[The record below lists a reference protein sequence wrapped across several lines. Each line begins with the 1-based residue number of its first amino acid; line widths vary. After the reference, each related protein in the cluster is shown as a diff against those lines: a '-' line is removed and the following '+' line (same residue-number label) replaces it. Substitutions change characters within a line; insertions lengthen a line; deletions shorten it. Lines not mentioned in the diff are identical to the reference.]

1 MRIIIWALIFAGTMM
16 PCLAD
21 ADMYRWVDQNNL
33 VHYGDR
39 VPPQYAKG
47 QREVIDDQGRIVNVM
62 KREATADEIAA
73 AEKKHQQALAA
84 QALAAH
90 EAQYNRSLTDTY
102 TNVKQLDAA
111 YRDRIAIVDAK
122 IESTGKTRAEIR
134 AKLDPLYLR
143 AKDKQPEPG
152 LDKRI
157 KQGQARLQGQD
168 AIIESLRG
176 DKKQIE
182 QRYQS
187 DRQRYLSLTT
197 KGN

>member
-197 KGN
+197 KKN

>member
-102 TNVKQLDAA
+102 TNVKQLDGA

-122 IESTGKTRAEIR
+122 IESAGKTRAEIR
-134 AKLDPLYLR
+134 AKLGPLYLR

-197 KGN
+197 KKN